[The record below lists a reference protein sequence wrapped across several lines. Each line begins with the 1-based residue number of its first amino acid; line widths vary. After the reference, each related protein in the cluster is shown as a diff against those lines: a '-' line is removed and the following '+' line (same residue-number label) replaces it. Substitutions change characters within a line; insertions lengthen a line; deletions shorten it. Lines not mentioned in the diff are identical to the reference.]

1 MKHFKYILLGTLIL
15 LIPSCTEYLDVKPK
29 GKIIPETAE
38 DFSTILHYWLDRV
51 ETGQDEEILGNAT
64 NLMQEFY
71 SDNLD
76 ATLASFSRRI
86 YNKRIYTSIYRR
98 KESIRY
104 KTNIPTT
111 IR

>member
-51 ETGQDEEILGNAT
+51 ETGQDEE
-64 NLMQEFY
+64 
-71 SDNLD
+71 D
-76 ATLASFSRRI
+76 
-86 YNKRIYTSIYRR
+86 R
-98 KESIRY
+98 KSVG
-104 KTNIPTT
+104 
-111 IR
+111 